1 LSSDDNL
8 HEVDDQLVQRYDTIL
23 REVIVGHQPL
33 LGQMVNDMIHNE
45 KSNACNLLLKKVR
58 VVRIRLLRKSNA
70 PKGELRW
77 LLTPRILKNIY
88 KKDIK

>member
-1 LSSDDNL
+1 
-8 HEVDDQLVQRYDTIL
+8 
-23 REVIVGHQPL
+23 
-33 LGQMVNDMIHNE
+33 MIHNE

-58 VVRIRLLRKSNA
+58 VVRIRLLRKSNS
-70 PKGELRW
+70 PKVELRW

>member
-1 LSSDDNL
+1 
-8 HEVDDQLVQRYDTIL
+8 
-23 REVIVGHQPL
+23 
-33 LGQMVNDMIHNE
+33 MVNDMTHNE

-58 VVRIRLLRKSNA
+58 VVRIRLLRKSNV

-88 KKDIK
+88 KRISNDIINNTMLSMSDTLIEFLSYYELSK

>member
-1 LSSDDNL
+1 
-8 HEVDDQLVQRYDTIL
+8 
-23 REVIVGHQPL
+23 
-33 LGQMVNDMIHNE
+33 MVNDMIHNE

-58 VVRIRLLRKSNA
+58 VVRIRLLRKSNV
-70 PKGELRW
+70 PKGELW